1 MRHLNRTTIIA
12 TILILVVTAVVGPVA
27 MLSAQAS
34 PTNPLLYPY
43 NQPSGI
49 NFNIADVTN
58 AWTAY
63 KNARVTTNG
72 AQGGVRVLW
81 DDGASTVS
89 EGMGYGM
96 LFEVIFDEQSNF
108 DGMWRYVSQHLD
120 ANGLMNWKI
129 DSAGATT
136 GTGAA
141 TDGDEDMA
149 LALVNACVKVQKGAW
164 PASPSGYN
172 YCTLA
177 TTMINN
183 IYNTEVDK
191 AGSAPSGGLPN
202 NPGGELLPGD
212 TWTTASQYPNG
223 IVNLSY
229 FSPGYYTVFGKFTN
243 NTSGWDA
250 VNARNY
256 AITNLAQA
264 QSGNCSKLV
273 PNWATYNGAAQ
284 LVSWQTTEYGWWS
297 WDAARFAWR
306 VAVDK
311 AWYNTA
317 NAQETMNEV
326 GGFFSSVGIANVKA
340 QYQLN
345 GTSVDNYDSA
355 FFNANA
361 AAAIWAAPA
370 PIAVNCGAATATLK
384 STPQQAYDK
393 LLSINDA
400 TSYYSSAWRLFGLI
414 LLTGNFPNIYEL
426 GQSAGQSTSTP
437 TRTST
442 ATTPSGP
449 SVSIVDFAFQPNNLT
464 INVGQTVTWTN
475 TGSTAHTVTSDTNFW
490 SSATVNPGT
499 SFSFT
504 FNAAGIYNYHCS
516 FHGSMTGTITVMGGS
531 ATNTPTPTRTFT
543 PTPVITLTGS
553 RTPTLTGIPPNT
565 FTPTGTPVITNTPTR
580 TATPT
585 GVCITATPVLMSV
598 APLISPT
605 SATTQVIAVTLGSS
619 TATVTVTSEAGSF
632 VQTVSSGGVYSVT
645 INLVPNSTN
654 HLTVQAVVNYG
665 AGCSY
670 TLTRT
675 TDSNANP
682 LNIVQTT
689 GVLTLTPTRTFTPTI
704 PPVIT
709 NTPTRTFTPTT
720 PPVLT
725 NTPTQPTGGACTPT
739 STITAPF
746 TWDGAG
752 VYCWQIATIPGYV
765 NNWNNNSVSINGTSY
780 TNIYVASGSL
790 PAKINNNYYISFN
803 GSYAWSHLE
812 VR

>member
-1 MRHLNRTTIIA
+1 MRKFQHIMIITIV
-12 TILILVVTAVVGPVA
+12 LLLVITAVGPLLTQSVK
-27 MLSAQAS
+27 AS

-43 NQPSGI
+43 NQSTSVS
-49 NFNIADVTN
+49 FNINDVTA

-96 LFEVIFDEQSNF
+96 LFTVMFDEQSNF

-129 DSAGATT
+129 DSSGATT
-136 GTGAA
+136 GSGAA

-149 LALVNACVKVQKGAW
+149 LALAFACVKTQKGAW

-177 TTMINN
+177 TTMINA

-191 AGSAPSGGLPN
+191 AGSAPSAGLPN

-243 NTSGWDA
+243 NLSNWEA
-250 VNARNY
+250 VNTRNY

-273 PNWATYNGAAQ
+273 PNWNTYNGAAQ

-311 AWYNTA
+311 AWYNTS

-326 GGFFSSVGIANVKA
+326 GGFFSSVGISNVKA

-345 GTSVDNYDSA
+345 GTSVDSYDSA

-370 PIAVNCGAATATLK
+370 PIAVNCGAATASLK

-400 TSYYSSAWRLFGLI
+400 TSYYSSAWRLLGLMLI
-414 LLTGNFPNIYEL
+414 TGNFPNIYEL
-426 GQSAGQSTSTP
+426 GNSTSTPIAPTNTYTRTNTPVTPTITYTPSRTPTITNTPLITNTFTRTPTRTP

-442 ATTPSGP
+442 ASCIAPTA
-449 SVSIVDFAFQPNNLT
+449 VS
-464 INVGQTVTWTN
+464 
-475 TGSTAHTVTSDTNFW
+475 
-490 SSATVNPGT
+490 
-499 SFSFT
+499 
-504 FNAAGIYNYHCS
+504 
-516 FHGSMTGTITVMGGS
+516 
-531 ATNTPTPTRTFT
+531 
-543 PTPVITLTGS
+543 
-553 RTPTLTGIPPNT
+553 
-565 FTPTGTPVITNTPTR
+565 
-580 TATPT
+580 
-585 GVCITATPVLMSV
+585 MSV
-598 APLISPT
+598 APVTSPT
-605 SATTQVIAVTLGSS
+605 SATTQVIAVTLTSGM
-619 TATVTVTSEAGSF
+619 TVTVTGPAGSF
-632 VQTVSSGGVYSVT
+632 VQTVSSGGVYNVT
-645 INLVPNSTN
+645 VNLVPNSTN
-654 HLTVQAVVNYG
+654 TLQVQALITYG

-670 TLTRT
+670 TLTRS
-675 TDSNANP
+675 TDVNGNP
-682 LNIVQTT
+682 LSIVQNSGGTPN
-689 GVLTLTPTRTFTPTI
+689 TPTKTSTPSSTPTKTSTPTI
-704 PPVIT
+704 
-709 NTPTRTFTPTT
+709 TPTSGG
-720 PPVLT
+720 
-725 NTPTQPTGGACTPT
+725 TGPCTPT

-752 VYCWQIATIPGYV
+752 VYCWQSSNLGTYM
-765 NNWNNNSVSINGTSY
+765 NNWNNNSVSINGVNITNVYMGASSY
-780 TNIYVASGSL
+780 
-790 PAKINNNYYISFN
+790 PAKIGGFWYVSYNSSF
-803 GSYAWSHLE
+803 AWSHFE
-812 VR
+812 AK